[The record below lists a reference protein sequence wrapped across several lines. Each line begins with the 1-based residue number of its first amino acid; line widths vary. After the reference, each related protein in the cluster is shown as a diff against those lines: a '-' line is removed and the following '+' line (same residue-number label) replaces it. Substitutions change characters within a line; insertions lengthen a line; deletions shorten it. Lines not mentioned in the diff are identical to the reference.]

1 MIHLCTYFDANYLP
15 RGLVLYDSLKR
26 SVGEFTLWVLCLDED
41 VSRILGQLDYPE
53 IRAIPLTDLEKADP
67 DLLAAK
73 ADRSLV
79 EYFFTLT
86 PAWCGHLLSTHPE
99 IDLLFYVD
107 ADVMFFS
114 EPTAG
119 IAELGEGSIGIME
132 HRFPPQLADKET
144 YGKYNV
150 GILLFRNDVNAR
162 ECLAWWRERC
172 LEWCYD
178 RLEGD
183 RYADQKYLDRWPEL
197 FAGVV
202 VLRDAGLGLAPWN
215 WMTYRVDAGCEPVT
229 VDGTPLVAYHFHGLR
244 LYGSVAYD
252 LGTSRY
258 VRMPRALIRRL
269 YEPYIALLAER
280 ARSIE
285 RFGHHGSPGH
295 SLRRRSS
302 RSLASAVARR
312 DLRLVP
318 GVVRRRVDAPT
329 APSSARDGTPAR
341 RRKVA
346 IVQRYVPEYRV
357 AFYEGLKEA
366 LDARNVEL
374 VMVHGQPAA
383 DEAARGGAARLPWA
397 HHIRNLEIP
406 IGSRSLV
413 VQPCLGSLRD
423 VDLVIVEQASKLL
436 LNYELLGWRLA
447 GGPRWAY
454 WGHGVNFKRHAASQ
468 VGEGMKSFTSRRVDW
483 WFAYTELTARLIRG
497 LGYPSDRITI
507 VNNSLEMSELLAVR
521 DAIDQQAKD
530 DLRAELG
537 IAGEHVAIYC
547 GAMYP
552 EKRLDLL
559 VAACDVIRELVPD
572 FEIVILGGG
581 TTQAIVERFARG
593 RAWAHY
599 VGKRHGPDRA
609 RLLLACVA
617 PPHAGRRR
625 PVDRR
630 LVRARRADHHRRRV
644 VARARDRVP
653 GRRRQ
658 RAAAPPGHRLPRVRR
673 GGGAGAPRRAAAG
686 AAARRLHPRR
696 RHLHP

>member
-1 MIHLCTYFDANYLP
+1 M
-15 RGLVLYDSLKR
+15 
-26 SVGEFTLWVLCLDED
+26 
-41 VSRILGQLDYPE
+41 
-53 IRAIPLTDLEKADP
+53 
-67 DLLAAK
+67 
-73 ADRSLV
+73 
-79 EYFFTLT
+79 
-86 PAWCGHLLSTHPE
+86 
-99 IDLLFYVD
+99 
-107 ADVMFFS
+107 
-114 EPTAG
+114 
-119 IAELGEGSIGIME
+119 
-132 HRFPPQLADKET
+132 
-144 YGKYNV
+144 
-150 GILLFRNDVNAR
+150 
-162 ECLAWWRERC
+162 
-172 LEWCYD
+172 
-178 RLEGD
+178 
-183 RYADQKYLDRWPEL
+183 
-197 FAGVV
+197 
-202 VLRDAGLGLAPWN
+202 
-215 WMTYRVDAGCEPVT
+215 
-229 VDGTPLVAYHFHGLR
+229 
-244 LYGSVAYD
+244 
-252 LGTSRY
+252 
-258 VRMPRALIRRL
+258 
-269 YEPYIALLAER
+269 
-280 ARSIE
+280 
-285 RFGHHGSPGH
+285 
-295 SLRRRSS
+295 
-302 RSLASAVARR
+302 
-312 DLRLVP
+312 
-318 GVVRRRVDAPT
+318 
-329 APSSARDGTPAR
+329 
-341 RRKVA
+341 
-346 IVQRYVPEYRV
+346 QRYVPEYRV

-366 LDARNVEL
+366 LAARNVEL

-581 TTQAIVERFARG
+581 TTQAVVEQFARG

-609 RLLLACVA
+609 RLLLACVP
-617 PPHAGRRR
+617 PPHAGRGR

-630 LVRARRADHHRRRV
+630 LVRARRADHHRSPSRRTGPRSSTWTTASTGCCSPRAPAP
-644 VARARDRVP
+644 ARTA
-653 GRRRQ
+653 RRR
-658 RAAAPPGHRLPRVRR
+658 RGRSSTRSCWRSCAKAAP
-673 GGGAGAPRRAAAG
+673 APPPPTP
-686 AAARRLHPRR
+686 LT
-696 RHLHP
+696 L